1 MLVNGSELEL
11 KSPVTARD
19 HLLTLHCTAQ
29 FACRLAFLLTTALG
43 VGAMVLIWLFYPAT
57 YDFGTVLNDSHY
69 FYRTQRVGVLPDASV
84 AWRGNSLLQ
93 EYAIPDSKKS
103 YDFGGGWMTV
113 RTSRPKLLKIHGCQV
128 CFREVAN

>member
-1 MLVNGSELEL
+1 MAPDQFALS
-11 KSPVTARD
+11 R
-19 HLLTLHCTAQ
+19 AQ

-57 YDFGTVLNDSHY
+57 YDYGTVLNDSHY

-84 AWRGNSLLQ
+84 PWRGNSLLQ
-93 EYAIPDSKKS
+93 EYAIPDGTKK

-113 RTSRPKLLKIHGCQV
+113 RTLRPPFAAGIRTSCFSKRFRIAPCQP
-128 CFREVAN
+128 CHQTK